1 LKEKIDIGRVIDE
14 VFAIY
19 RDNAGVLIP
28 AAAVVFLIEAI
39 VGALLIAIS
48 PILILLAIVV
58 QLIATTFYQGMV
70 VALVSDVQDGRRDF
84 SVEQLLKSV
93 TGAVVPLIVAG
104 ILAGLGI
111 LLGFLL
117 LIVPGLFLLTIWAVI
132 APVIVLERP
141 GIIPAFGRSREL
153 VRGNGWSVFA
163 VIVIFFLILLVVGFV
178 LGIIGAAAG
187 EVGRVIA
194 DFIGSVVTAPLI
206 ALAAAVLY
214 FQLRPAKGEAA
225 AAGAVPS
232 AQAPGVGPPASQPA
246 PQPPPQQPAP
256 QPPGQ
261 DRPEAPPQQP
271 PPGGQTT

>member
-1 LKEKIDIGRVIDE
+1 MREKIDIGRVIDE

-39 VGALLIAIS
+39 VGALLVAIS

-93 TGAVVPLIVAG
+93 TGAVAPLIIAG
-104 ILAGLGI
+104 FLAGLGI
-111 LLGFLL
+111 ILGFIL

-141 GIIPAFGRSREL
+141 GILAAFGRSRAL
-153 VRGNGWSVFA
+153 VRDNGWQVFG

-194 DFIGSVVTAPLI
+194 DFIGSVLTAPLI
-206 ALAAAVLY
+206 ALAASVLY
-214 FQLRPAKGEAA
+214 FQLRGAKGEAA
-225 AAGAVPS
+225 AAGVGPS
-232 AQAPGVGPPASQPA
+232 AEAPGVGAPTSQPP
-246 PQPPPQQPAP
+246 PQPPPPQTAP

-271 PPGGQTT
+271 PPPRQ